1 METVIG
7 FIVGYLVGSREGKA
21 GLERLRISANAIMQ
35 SPEVRRLAAE
45 AITIAESAARQ
56 ASSHGAGRIGGS
68 VARTLIDRVTAD
80 TRRETV
86 PGSSAFISVSR

>member
-45 AITIAESAARQ
+45 AMTVAESAARQ
-56 ASSHGAGRIGGS
+56 VSSQGTGGIGGIGGS
-68 VARTLIDRVTAD
+68 VARTLIERVTND
-80 TRRETV
+80 TRREG
-86 PGSSAFISVSR
+86 PRAA